1 MTSQFR
7 VFLTAPNAECI
18 SIMQHRRQGAIT
30 PGMILLSVNVKSDY
44 ALSST
49 EGGGG
54 PEREGGIERERGWL
68 EERFRE
74 KEGLR

>member
-1 MTSQFR
+1 VTSQFR

-54 PEREGGIERERGWL
+54 PEREGGIEREREAGWRRDS
-68 EERFRE
+68 ERR
-74 KEGLR
+74 G